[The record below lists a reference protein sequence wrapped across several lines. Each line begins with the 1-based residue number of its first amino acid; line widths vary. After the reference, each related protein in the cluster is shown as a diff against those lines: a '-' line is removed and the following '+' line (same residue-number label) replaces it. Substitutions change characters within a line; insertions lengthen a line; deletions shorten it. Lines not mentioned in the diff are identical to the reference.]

1 MGKPKIM
8 LLAPSS
14 GRRPTCG
21 SSSAS
26 PAGAARAMPSTP
38 QCKKALLVAAMAGRA
53 AAGAYERA

>member
-14 GRRPTCG
+14 GRRPTSG
-21 SSSAS
+21 SSSAT
-26 PAGAARAMPSTP
+26 PRAARAMPSTP